1 MAAGPIRPAIWFKI
15 SARLWRFAIKLKVR
29 INLDPSDVRRDQSN
43 WPRFQGDCTEETA
56 SLLDPIGKCYSFAR
70 QMSIAPVNTTKKSW
84 NNRLADIPEGSA
96 ALFFIQIFSTLGF
109 AVLYSTLVLY
119 ATRHLHFT
127 AKEASAIMG
136 VFGAFNYGLHLF
148 GGYLGGRFLSNRNLF
163 VGGMVLQVLGC
174 GSIAIGSMAAMYWG
188 LALFLTGSG
197 LNVTCINMML
207 TQRFAPEDERR
218 ESAFLWNYAGMN
230 IGFFIGFS
238 VAGHYQETE
247 AYGPL
252 FVFAT
257 IGNFLAIV
265 LAAFNWKVLADR
277 NTALLEVSPSRF
289 RRRFAIGIAILLGV
303 PFVVWFMLQHTG
315 PTGVALK
322 AASAAVAAVL
332 IYLTFRHPHEGERR
346 KMWAYLILTLG
357 SLVFWSL
364 YQMAPNGLQLF
375 AVNNVNLKVW
385 GIDVA
390 PQWVQNINTIVI
402 VVGGPLLA
410 ALFTH
415 LRARGWKLDIPQQ
428 FSASLILMALGFLA
442 LPVGIAL
449 ADASGRSPFFWLFL
463 SYVFQSIGELLIS
476 PIGYA
481 MIGKLAPS
489 KYQGI
494 MMGSWMLVTGLASLF
509 AGDFSGMVPEPTGTT
524 ASATNPEYSK
534 LFSRL
539 GWGSFVAGVVLI
551 ALIPRLR
558 KLIQDPSLP
567 QNKPAESNPLQAS

>member
-1 MAAGPIRPAIWFKI
+1 
-15 SARLWRFAIKLKVR
+15 
-29 INLDPSDVRRDQSN
+29 
-43 WPRFQGDCTEETA
+43 
-56 SLLDPIGKCYSFAR
+56 
-70 QMSIAPVNTTKKSW
+70 VNTKTEFWKG
-84 NNRLADIPEGSA
+84 RLAHVPEGTA
-96 ALFFIQIFSTLGF
+96 ALFFIQIFATLGF

-119 ATRHLHFT
+119 ATRHLHFP

-163 VGGMVLQVLGC
+163 VGGMVLQVVGC
-174 GSIAIGSMAAMYWG
+174 GSIALGSLAAMYWG

-207 TQRFAPEDERR
+207 TQRFTPEDERR

-247 AYGPL
+247 AYSPL

-257 IGNFLAIV
+257 VGNFLAIV
-265 LAAFNWKVLADR
+265 LALFNWKVLADQK
-277 NTALLEVSPSRF
+277 TPLLEATGAQF
-289 RRRFAIGIAILLGV
+289 RARFAIGIAILLGV
-303 PFVVWFMLQHTG
+303 PLIVWFMLQHTG
-315 PTGVALK
+315 PTGLVLK
-322 AASAAVAAVL
+322 AVSGAVGAALV
-332 IYLTFRHPHEGERR
+332 YLTMKHPDASERKR
-346 KMWAYLILTLG
+346 MWAYLILTLG

-375 AVNNVNLKVW
+375 AVNNVRLRVW
-385 GIDVA
+385 GIEVA
-390 PQWVQNINTIVI
+390 PQWVQNINTVVI
-402 VVGGPLLA
+402 VLGGPLLA
-410 ALFTH
+410 GLFSR
-415 LRARGWKLDIPQQ
+415 LRGRGWKLDIPQQ
-428 FSASLILMALGFLA
+428 FAASLILMAFGFLA
-442 LPVGIAL
+442 LPVGIAF
-449 ADASGRSPFFWLFL
+449 ADASGRSPFFWLFA
-463 SYVFQSIGELLIS
+463 SYVLQSIGELLIS

-524 ASATNPEYSK
+524 AIVTNPEYSK

-539 GWGSFVAGVVLI
+539 GWGSFIAGVALV
-551 ALIPRLR
+551 ALIPILR
-558 KLIQDPSLP
+558 KLIQNSPPPSPPRTDELP
-567 QNKPAESNPLQAS
+567 RVPV